1 MSRNKLDIIKGE
13 QIAAAI
19 KAGEENP
26 YLSGAITPV
35 GTGRDL
41 SVHDLPLQHYQAAL
55 SADLNSLKALKTLE
69 EKSAAKK
76 TMIETY
82 WGFIDH
88 YVKQGHDYPNTVAVW
103 VMIWLFDVLDID
115 RGLNLAL
122 YLIKQG
128 KTQALPVKFDRDIPT
143 FICDAMYD
151 WANELLKKEQSVSPY
166 LDILATTIEKDN
178 WSLAP
183 PVKSKVYAMLAK
195 HKTRE
200 GDYAQCVHLCDLAEA
215 ANPEGAGVKG
225 IKATAK
231 AKMI

>member
-1 MSRNKLDIIKGE
+1 MIPMISNKLDRIKAA
-13 QIAAAI
+13 QIAAAL
-19 KAGEENP
+19 KNGAENP
-26 YLSGAITPV
+26 YLGGAITPAV
-35 GTGRDL
+35 AVESGSL
-41 SVHDLPLQHYQAAL
+41 EHYQAAL

-82 WGFIDH
+82 WGFVDN
-88 YVKQGHDYPNTVAVW
+88 YVKQGHNYPNTVAVW
-103 VMIWLFDVLDID
+103 VMIWLLDVLDIE

-128 KTQALPVKFDRDIPT
+128 KTQALPAKFDRDIPT

-166 LDILATTIEKDN
+166 LDILASTIEQDQ

-183 PVKSKVYAMLAK
+183 PVKSKVFAMLAK
-195 HKTRE
+195 HKTLE
-200 GDYAQCVHLCDLAEA
+200 GQYAECVHLCELAEA

-231 AKMI
+231 AKLI